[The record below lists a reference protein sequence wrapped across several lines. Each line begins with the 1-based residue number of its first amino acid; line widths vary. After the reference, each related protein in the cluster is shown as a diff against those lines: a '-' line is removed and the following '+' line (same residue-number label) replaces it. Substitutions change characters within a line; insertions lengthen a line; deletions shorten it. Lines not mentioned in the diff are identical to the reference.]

1 MELNVNKQDQI
12 KIEKIERKQRIIKRI
27 LYSELFEN
35 RNIDYRRHMNWQK
48 D

>member
-1 MELNVNKQDQI
+1 MELNMNKRDQI
-12 KIEKIERKQRIIKRI
+12 KIETIERKQRIRKRI